1 MGSIKVY
8 KKEIHRLFVPAF
20 LEMGAIVKAL
30 NEGYE
35 FKKYPISDLKTA
47 DQRCKERKQAYK
59 ERCETV

>member
-35 FKKYPISDLKTA
+35 FRDA
-47 DQRCKERKQAYK
+47 RKGSRHTKNGAKQF
-59 ERCETV
+59 EEDVTQLG